1 MTYSENNLPSTGKM
15 IRRSLLRQ
23 CPRCANRSAWFTSWF
38 KQGERCIGCGIKR
51 TRDTDGHE
59 LGSMTIA
66 SVLNIML
73 IMAAIGIAVAFTA
86 PDVPVL
92 TLYIVL
98 ASAALVFPGTSF
110 SRESASV
117 SAEARPLLLALFAS
131 SAEARRGSTWAN
143 EPKNRRGAF
152 ARSVAAV

>member
-1 MTYSENNLPSTGKM
+1 MTQSENSLPSTGKM

-59 LGSMTIA
+59 LGSMTVA
-66 SVLNIML
+66 SVLNIVL
-73 IMAAIGIAVAFTA
+73 IMAAIGIAIALTA

-98 ASAALVFPGTSF
+98 ASAALVFPVLTWPVTHTLWMAIDLVARPMGV
-110 SRESASV
+110 EEI
-117 SAEARPLLLALFAS
+117 AEAQAWLTNQS
-131 SAEARRGSTWAN
+131 
-143 EPKNRRGAF
+143 
-152 ARSVAAV
+152 

>member
-1 MTYSENNLPSTGKM
+1 MTLSENNLPSTGKM

-38 KQGERCIGCGIKR
+38 KQGDRCVGCGIKR

-59 LGSMTIA
+59 LGSMTVA
-66 SVLNIML
+66 SVVNIVL
-73 IMAAIGIAVAFTA
+73 IMVAMGIAIALTA

-98 ASAALVFPGTSF
+98 ASAALVFPVLTWPVTHTLWMAIDLVARPMGV
-110 SRESASV
+110 EEI
-117 SAEARPLLLALFAS
+117 AEAQAWLTNQS
-131 SAEARRGSTWAN
+131 
-143 EPKNRRGAF
+143 
-152 ARSVAAV
+152 

>member
-1 MTYSENNLPSTGKM
+1 MTQSENNLPSTGKM
-15 IRRSLLRQ
+15 IRRSLMRQ

-66 SVLNIML
+66 SVLNIVL

-98 ASAALVFPGTSF
+98 ALAALVFPVLTWPIIHTLWMAIDLIVRPVGVD
-110 SRESASV
+110 EV
-117 SAEARPLLLALFAS
+117 AEAQAWLVNQS
-131 SAEARRGSTWAN
+131 
-143 EPKNRRGAF
+143 
-152 ARSVAAV
+152 

>member
-1 MTYSENNLPSTGKM
+1 MTQSENSLSSTGKM

-38 KQGERCIGCGIKR
+38 KQGERCIGCGVKR

-66 SVLNIML
+66 SVVNIVL
-73 IMAAIGIAVAFTA
+73 IMIAIGIAIAITA

-98 ASAALVFPGTSF
+98 ASAALVFPVLTWPITHTLWMAIDLVARPMGV
-110 SRESASV
+110 EEI
-117 SAEARPLLLALFAS
+117 AEAQAWLTNQS
-131 SAEARRGSTWAN
+131 
-143 EPKNRRGAF
+143 
-152 ARSVAAV
+152 

>member
-1 MTYSENNLPSTGKM
+1 MTQSENNLPSTGKM
-15 IRRSLLRQ
+15 IRRSLMRQ

-66 SVLNIML
+66 SVLNIVL

-98 ASAALVFPGTSF
+98 ASAALVFPVLTWPMTHTLWMAIDLIFRPMGVD
-110 SRESASV
+110 EV
-117 SAEARPLLLALFAS
+117 AEAQAWLANQS
-131 SAEARRGSTWAN
+131 
-143 EPKNRRGAF
+143 
-152 ARSVAAV
+152 

>member
-1 MTYSENNLPSTGKM
+1 MTQSENNLPSTGKM
-15 IRRSLLRQ
+15 IRRSLMRQ
-23 CPRCANRSAWFTSWF
+23 CPRYANRRAWFTSWF

-66 SVLNIML
+66 SVLNIVL
-73 IMAAIGIAVAFTA
+73 IMAAIGIAIALTA

-98 ASAALVFPGTSF
+98 ASAALVFPVLTWPVTHTLWMAIDLVARPMGV
-110 SRESASV
+110 EEI
-117 SAEARPLLLALFAS
+117 AEAQAWLTNQS
-131 SAEARRGSTWAN
+131 
-143 EPKNRRGAF
+143 
-152 ARSVAAV
+152 

>member
-1 MTYSENNLPSTGKM
+1 MTQSENSLPSTGKM
-15 IRRSLLRQ
+15 IRRSLMRQ

-59 LGSMTIA
+59 LGSMTVA
-66 SVLNIML
+66 SVVNIVL
-73 IMAAIGIAVAFTA
+73 IMVAMGIAIALTA

-98 ASAALVFPGTSF
+98 ASAALVFPVLTWPVTHTLWMAIDLVARPMGV
-110 SRESASV
+110 EEI
-117 SAEARPLLLALFAS
+117 AEAQAWLANQS
-131 SAEARRGSTWAN
+131 
-143 EPKNRRGAF
+143 
-152 ARSVAAV
+152 

>member
-1 MTYSENNLPSTGKM
+1 MTQSENNLPSTGKM

-23 CPRCANRSAWFTSWF
+23 CPRCANRSAWFISWF

-66 SVLNIML
+66 SVLNIVL

-86 PDVPVL
+86 PEVPVL

-98 ASAALVFPGTSF
+98 ASAALVFPVLTWPMTHTLWMAIDLIV
-110 SRESASV
+110 RPMDVDEV
-117 SAEARPLLLALFAS
+117 AEAQA
-131 SAEARRGSTWAN
+131 WQAN
-143 EPKNRRGAF
+143 Q
-152 ARSVAAV
+152 S

>member
-1 MTYSENNLPSTGKM
+1 MTQSENNLPSTGKM
-15 IRRSLLRQ
+15 IRRSLMRQ

-59 LGSMTIA
+59 LGSMTVA
-66 SVLNIML
+66 SVLNIVL
-73 IMAAIGIAVAFTA
+73 IMAAIGIAIALTA

-98 ASAALVFPGTSF
+98 ASAALVFPVLTWPVTHTLWMAIDLVARPMGV
-110 SRESASV
+110 EEI
-117 SAEARPLLLALFAS
+117 AEAQAWLTNQS
-131 SAEARRGSTWAN
+131 
-143 EPKNRRGAF
+143 
-152 ARSVAAV
+152 

>member
-1 MTYSENNLPSTGKM
+1 MTQSENNLPSTGKM
-15 IRRSLLRQ
+15 IRRSLMRQ

-66 SVLNIML
+66 SVLNIVL
-73 IMAAIGIAVAFTA
+73 IMAAIGIAIALTA

-98 ASAALVFPGTSF
+98 ASAALVFPVLTWPVTHTLWMAIDLVARPMGV
-110 SRESASV
+110 EEI
-117 SAEARPLLLALFAS
+117 AEAQAWLANQS
-131 SAEARRGSTWAN
+131 
-143 EPKNRRGAF
+143 
-152 ARSVAAV
+152 

>member
-1 MTYSENNLPSTGKM
+1 MTQSENNLPSTGKM
-15 IRRSLLRQ
+15 IRRSLMRQ

-59 LGSMTIA
+59 LGSMTVA
-66 SVLNIML
+66 SVLNIVL
-73 IMAAIGIAVAFTA
+73 IMAAIGIAIALTA

-98 ASAALVFPGTSF
+98 ASAALVFPVLTWPVTHTLWMAIDLVARPTGV
-110 SRESASV
+110 EEI
-117 SAEARPLLLALFAS
+117 AEAQAWLTNQS
-131 SAEARRGSTWAN
+131 
-143 EPKNRRGAF
+143 
-152 ARSVAAV
+152 

>member
-1 MTYSENNLPSTGKM
+1 MTQSENNLPSTGKM

-38 KQGERCIGCGIKR
+38 KQGDRCVGCGVKR

-59 LGSMTIA
+59 LGSMTVA
-66 SVLNIML
+66 SVVNIVL
-73 IMAAIGIAVAFTA
+73 IMVAMGIAIALTA

-98 ASAALVFPGTSF
+98 ASAALVFPVLTWPVTHTLWMAIDLVARPMGV
-110 SRESASV
+110 EEI
-117 SAEARPLLLALFAS
+117 AEAQAWLANQS
-131 SAEARRGSTWAN
+131 
-143 EPKNRRGAF
+143 
-152 ARSVAAV
+152 

>member
-1 MTYSENNLPSTGKM
+1 MTHSENNLPSTGKM

-38 KQGERCIGCGIKR
+38 KQGERCIGCGMKR

-66 SVLNIML
+66 SVLNIVL
-73 IMAAIGIAVAFTA
+73 IMAAIGIAVAITA

-98 ASAALVFPGTSF
+98 ASAALVFPVLTWPMTHTLWMAIDLIV
-110 SRESASV
+110 RPMDVDEV
-117 SAEARPLLLALFAS
+117 AEAQAWLVNQS
-131 SAEARRGSTWAN
+131 
-143 EPKNRRGAF
+143 
-152 ARSVAAV
+152 

>member
-1 MTYSENNLPSTGKM
+1 MTHSENNLPSTGKM

-38 KQGERCIGCGIKR
+38 KQGDRCVGCGVKR

-66 SVLNIML
+66 SVLNIVL
-73 IMAAIGIAVAFTA
+73 IMAAIGIAVAITA

-92 TLYIVL
+92 TLSIVL
-98 ASAALVFPGTSF
+98 ASAALVFPVLTWPITHTLWMAIDLIVRPVGVD
-110 SRESASV
+110 EV
-117 SAEARPLLLALFAS
+117 AEAQAWLVNQS
-131 SAEARRGSTWAN
+131 
-143 EPKNRRGAF
+143 
-152 ARSVAAV
+152 

>member
-1 MTYSENNLPSTGKM
+1 MTQSENNLPSTGKM

-66 SVLNIML
+66 SVLNIVL
-73 IMAAIGIAVAFTA
+73 VMAAIGIAVAFTA

-98 ASAALVFPGTSF
+98 ASAALVFPVLTWPMTHTLWMAIDLIFRPMGVD
-110 SRESASV
+110 EV
-117 SAEARPLLLALFAS
+117 AEAQ
-131 SAEARRGSTWAN
+131 TWLTHQ
-143 EPKNRRGAF
+143 
-152 ARSVAAV
+152 S

>member
-1 MTYSENNLPSTGKM
+1 MTHSENNLPSTGKM

-38 KQGERCIGCGIKR
+38 KQGDRCVGCGVKR

-66 SVLNIML
+66 SVLNIVL
-73 IMAAIGIAVAFTA
+73 IMAAIGIAVAITA

-98 ASAALVFPGTSF
+98 ASAALVFPVLTWPITHTLWMAIDLIVRPVGVD
-110 SRESASV
+110 EV
-117 SAEARPLLLALFAS
+117 AEAQAWLINQS
-131 SAEARRGSTWAN
+131 
-143 EPKNRRGAF
+143 
-152 ARSVAAV
+152 

>member
-1 MTYSENNLPSTGKM
+1 MTQSENSLPSTGKM

-66 SVLNIML
+66 SVLNIVL
-73 IMAAIGIAVAFTA
+73 IMAAIGIAIALTA

-98 ASAALVFPGTSF
+98 ASAALVFPVLTWPVTHTLWMAIDLVARPMGV
-110 SRESASV
+110 EEI
-117 SAEARPLLLALFAS
+117 AEAQAWLTNQS
-131 SAEARRGSTWAN
+131 
-143 EPKNRRGAF
+143 
-152 ARSVAAV
+152 

>member
-1 MTYSENNLPSTGKM
+1 MTQSENNLPSTGKM
-15 IRRSLLRQ
+15 IRRSLMRQ

-51 TRDTDGHE
+51 TRDTNGHE

-66 SVLNIML
+66 SVLNIVL
-73 IMAAIGIAVAFTA
+73 IMAAIGIAIALTA

-98 ASAALVFPGTSF
+98 ASAALVFPVLTWPVTHTLWMAIDLVARPMGV
-110 SRESASV
+110 EEI
-117 SAEARPLLLALFAS
+117 AEAQAWLANQS
-131 SAEARRGSTWAN
+131 
-143 EPKNRRGAF
+143 
-152 ARSVAAV
+152 

>member
-1 MTYSENNLPSTGKM
+1 MTQSENNLPSIGKM

-38 KQGERCIGCGIKR
+38 KQGDRCVGCGVKR

-66 SVLNIML
+66 SVLNIVL
-73 IMAAIGIAVAFTA
+73 IMAAIGIAVAITA

-98 ASAALVFPGTSF
+98 ASAALVFPVLTWPITHTLWMAIDLIVRPVGVD
-110 SRESASV
+110 EV
-117 SAEARPLLLALFAS
+117 AEAQAWLVNQS
-131 SAEARRGSTWAN
+131 
-143 EPKNRRGAF
+143 
-152 ARSVAAV
+152 

>member
-1 MTYSENNLPSTGKM
+1 MTQSENNLPSTGKM

-66 SVLNIML
+66 SVLNIVL
-73 IMAAIGIAVAFTA
+73 IMAAIGIAVAITA

-98 ASAALVFPGTSF
+98 ASAALVFPVLTWPITHTLWM
-110 SRESASV
+110 AIDLIV
-117 SAEARPLLLALFAS
+117 RPVGVD
-131 SAEARRGSTWAN
+131 E
-143 EPKNRRGAF
+143 
-152 ARSVAAV
+152 VADAQAWLVNQS

>member
-1 MTYSENNLPSTGKM
+1 MTHSENNLPSTGKM

-38 KQGERCIGCGIKR
+38 KQGDRCVGCGVKR

-66 SVLNIML
+66 SVLNIVL
-73 IMAAIGIAVAFTA
+73 IMAAIGIAVAITA

-98 ASAALVFPGTSF
+98 ASAALVFPVLTWPITHTLWMAIDLIVRPAGVD
-110 SRESASV
+110 EV
-117 SAEARPLLLALFAS
+117 AEAQAWLVNQS
-131 SAEARRGSTWAN
+131 
-143 EPKNRRGAF
+143 
-152 ARSVAAV
+152 

>member
-1 MTYSENNLPSTGKM
+1 MTHSENNLPSTGKM

-38 KQGERCIGCGIKR
+38 KQGDRCVGCGVKR

-66 SVLNIML
+66 SVLNIVL
-73 IMAAIGIAVAFTA
+73 IMAAIGIAVAITA

-98 ASAALVFPGTSF
+98 ASAALVFPVLTWPMTHTLWMAIDLIFRPMGVD
-110 SRESASV
+110 EV
-117 SAEARPLLLALFAS
+117 AEAQAWLANQS
-131 SAEARRGSTWAN
+131 
-143 EPKNRRGAF
+143 
-152 ARSVAAV
+152 

>member
-1 MTYSENNLPSTGKM
+1 MTQSENNLPSTGKM
-15 IRRSLLRQ
+15 IRRSLMRQ

-59 LGSMTIA
+59 LGSMTVA
-66 SVLNIML
+66 SVVNIVL
-73 IMAAIGIAVAFTA
+73 IMVAMGIAIALTA

-98 ASAALVFPGTSF
+98 ASAALVFPVLTWPVTHTLWMAIDLVARPMGV
-110 SRESASV
+110 EEI
-117 SAEARPLLLALFAS
+117 AEAQAWLANQS
-131 SAEARRGSTWAN
+131 
-143 EPKNRRGAF
+143 
-152 ARSVAAV
+152 

>member
-1 MTYSENNLPSTGKM
+1 MTHSENNLPSTGKM

-23 CPRCANRSAWFTSWF
+23 CPRCANRNAWFTSWF

-66 SVLNIML
+66 SALNIVL
-73 IMAAIGIAVAFTA
+73 IMAAIGTAVAITA

-98 ASAALVFPGTSF
+98 ASAALVFPVLTWPMTHTLWMAIDLIFRPMGVD
-110 SRESASV
+110 EV
-117 SAEARPLLLALFAS
+117 AEAQAWLANQS
-131 SAEARRGSTWAN
+131 
-143 EPKNRRGAF
+143 
-152 ARSVAAV
+152 

>member
-38 KQGERCIGCGIKR
+38 KQGERCIGCGMKR
-51 TRDTDGHE
+51 TRDTGGHE
-59 LGSMTIA
+59 LGSLTTA
-66 SVLNIML
+66 SVLNIVL

-98 ASAALVFPGTSF
+98 TSAALVFPVLTWPMTHTLWMAIDLIFRPMGVD
-110 SRESASV
+110 EV
-117 SAEARPLLLALFAS
+117 AEAQAWLANQS
-131 SAEARRGSTWAN
+131 
-143 EPKNRRGAF
+143 
-152 ARSVAAV
+152 

>member
-1 MTYSENNLPSTGKM
+1 MTQSENNLPSTGKM
-15 IRRSLLRQ
+15 IRRSLMRQ

-98 ASAALVFPGTSF
+98 ASAALVFPVLTWPMTHTLWMAIDLIFRPMGVD
-110 SRESASV
+110 EV
-117 SAEARPLLLALFAS
+117 AEAQAWLANQS
-131 SAEARRGSTWAN
+131 
-143 EPKNRRGAF
+143 
-152 ARSVAAV
+152 

>member
-1 MTYSENNLPSTGKM
+1 MTQSDNNLPSTGKM

-59 LGSMTIA
+59 LGSMTVA
-66 SVLNIML
+66 SVVNIVL
-73 IMAAIGIAVAFTA
+73 IMVAMGIAIALTA

-98 ASAALVFPGTSF
+98 ASAALVFPVLTWPVTHTLWMAIDLVARPMGV
-110 SRESASV
+110 EEI
-117 SAEARPLLLALFAS
+117 AEAQAWLTNQS
-131 SAEARRGSTWAN
+131 
-143 EPKNRRGAF
+143 
-152 ARSVAAV
+152 

>member
-1 MTYSENNLPSTGKM
+1 MTHSENNLPSTGKM

-38 KQGERCIGCGIKR
+38 KQGERCIGCGMKR

-66 SVLNIML
+66 SVLNIVL
-73 IMAAIGIAVAFTA
+73 IMAAIGIAVAITA

-98 ASAALVFPGTSF
+98 ASAALVFPVLTWPITHTLWMAIDLIVRPVGVD
-110 SRESASV
+110 EV
-117 SAEARPLLLALFAS
+117 AEAQAWLVNQS
-131 SAEARRGSTWAN
+131 
-143 EPKNRRGAF
+143 
-152 ARSVAAV
+152 